1 MESSTAPKQLDDAL
15 CVSFESWTR
24 QRKIV
29 SIGTN
34 AGSEKVPFQDWHHF
48 KEAFAPEIVAR
59 AIHECGR
66 EVRTC
71 IDPFGGSGTTALAC
85 QFLGVAPVTV
95 EVNPYL
101 ADLIESKLHAYDAD
115 DLALDLS
122 RVVRA
127 ISRRKG
133 TLTRFASLPPT
144 FIEDAGAIRWIFD
157 AAIAKRISCHLEAID
172 ELDRVHHRRL
182 FRSLLGGMLVSVSN
196 VVINGKGRRY
206 RSNWEARK
214 IQPRQVDQLFQ
225 ARAERA
231 ISEVHEYRF
240 RRHRGYSLLRGDC
253 VQKIAKSPKADI
265 AIFSPPYPNSFDYTD
280 VYNIELWMLGYLED
294 QQNNRAL
301 RASTLCSHVQ
311 IKREFSPAPKGSRRL
326 ATAINKLR
334 KAKADLWSP
343 WIPEMV
349 GAYFHDMHAVL
360 TALHEKLNDRGEVWA
375 VVGDSRYAGVRIPV
389 AKVLADYAPLMGY
402 RVIRLEPF
410 RSMRASAQQGGQ
422 HELDETLIVLR
433 KES

>member
-1 MESSTAPKQLDDAL
+1 MEYQSSLAPLDSGL
-15 CVSFESWTR
+15 CISFESWTR

-48 KEAFAPEIVAR
+48 KEAFTPEIVAR
-59 AIHECGR
+59 AIRKCRR
-66 EVRTC
+66 EVTTC

-85 QFLGVAPVTV
+85 QFLGVAPITI

-101 ADLIESKLHAYDAD
+101 ADVIESKLHAYDAD

-122 RVVRA
+122 RVTRA
-127 ISRRKG
+127 TSRRKG
-133 TLTRFASLPPT
+133 TLTRFTSLPPT
-144 FIEDAGAIRWIFD
+144 FIESSSANRWIFD
-157 AAIAKRISCHLEAID
+157 KAIAKRISCHLEAID
-172 ELDRVHHRRL
+172 ELDREHHRRL
-182 FRSLLGGMLVSVSN
+182 FRSLLGGMLVSISN

-206 RSNWEARK
+206 RGNWEARK
-214 IQPRQVDQLFQ
+214 IEPRHMDHLFQ
-225 ARAERA
+225 ARTERA
-231 ISEVHEYRF
+231 ISEIHQYRF

-253 VQKIAKSPKADI
+253 VQEIAKSPKADI

-294 QQNNRAL
+294 QEKNRAL

-326 ATAINKLR
+326 TTAINRLK
-334 KAKADLWSP
+334 KAKKDLWSP
-343 WIPEMV
+343 WIPDMV
-349 GAYFHDMHAVL
+349 GGYFHDMHAVL
-360 TALHEKLNDRGEVWA
+360 TALHDKLYERGEVWA

-389 AKVLADYAPLMGY
+389 AKILADYAPSIGY
-402 RVIRLEPF
+402 RVITLEPF
-410 RSMRASAQQGGQ
+410 RSMRSSAQQGGQ

-433 KES
+433 KEY